1 MMRYCAVFQ
10 ASGNLNWNM
19 DWKEPIALLHVE
31 LLFKSLFTCNEL
43 ISKMFWLN
51 IHEDLARAWE
61 EGCPVTGTGRKTT
74 RPEYCAPVFS
84 GTTEDFMGQHS
95 HYSKKKKKANR
106 NVAFQSSTN
115 SKITINQNFS
125 VDSHYRL
132 SHPQKVH
139 TQHINECFKE

>member
-1 MMRYCAVFQ
+1 MRTWQGPGRRGALSRELGEKQQGQNTVLQYSLGPQ
-10 ASGNLNWNM
+10 RTLWASI
-19 DWKEPIALLHVE
+19 PI
-31 LLFKSLFTCNEL
+31 
-43 ISKMFWLN
+43 I
-51 IHEDLARAWE
+51 
-61 EGCPVTGTGRKTT
+61 
-74 RPEYCAPVFS
+74 
-84 GTTEDFMGQHS
+84 Q
-95 HYSKKKKKANR
+95 KKKKKANR